1 MNEHLKNVKD
11 NVIRQLVE
19 REEELDINY
28 ADFNESSFPRKIET
42 LVKAILKNDKIVLS
56 ESDHDKLLGEITSYL
71 IGWGPINSLL
81 KDPDVSE
88 IMVNGPHEIYV
99 EKKGNLELTDLEF
112 KDEHQLE
119 FFIEKIVSPLGR
131 RVSQFEPYVDARLE
145 DGSRVNIIK
154 APVSNMGSILT
165 IRKLN
170 FRKLNLQDLVE
181 LKTLSLAVAEFLEAC
196 VKARINILISGGAGS
211 GKTTLLNALGSL
223 IPNSERVI
231 TIEDTRELSLERG
244 HTIPL
249 ETRTANIEGKGEITI
264 RYLIRNALHMRPDR
278 IIVGEVRSEEVL
290 DIIQAMNTGHE
301 GSLTTLHANSALEAL
316 DRLEV
321 LSLLGNS
328 NMSGEVAKRQII
340 SAIDLIVQIQRLSDG
355 SRKIVQISEVIKSRE
370 DKLKEYQLQD
380 IAVLNDKTS
389 QGASVFTNIAPSFYS
404 QLKNK
409 ISYFCNDFEEKK

>member
-1 MNEHLKNVKD
+1 MNENLKNIKE
-11 NVIRQLVE
+11 NVIRQLVGK
-19 REEELDINY
+19 EEEFDVSY
-28 ADFNESSFPRKIET
+28 TDFSDPNFPRRVET
-42 LVKAILKNDKIVLS
+42 LVKAILRNDKVTLS
-56 ESDHDKLLGEITSYL
+56 ESDHNKILGEVTSYL
-71 IGWGPINSLL
+71 IGWGPLNVLL

-99 EKKGNLELTDLEF
+99 EKKGSLEKTDLKF

-119 FFIEKIVSPLGR
+119 FFIDKIVSPVGKR
-131 RVSQFEPYVDARLE
+131 ISQFEPYVDARME

-181 LKTLSLAVAEFLEAC
+181 LNTLSAPVADFLAAC

-223 IPNSERVI
+223 IPNNERVI
-231 TIEDTRELSLERG
+231 TIEDTRELSLERE

-278 IIVGEVRSEEVL
+278 IIVGEVRSVEVL

-321 LSLLGNS
+321 LSILGNS

-340 SAIDLIVQIQRLSDG
+340 SAIDLIIQIQRLSDG
-355 SRKIVQISEVIKSRE
+355 SRKVVQISEVVKTKEEQYR
-370 DKLKEYQLQD
+370 EYQLQD
-380 IAVLNDKTS
+380 IAVLADRTT
-389 QGASVFTNIAPSFYS
+389 QGSSVFTSTAPSFYAH
-404 QLKNK
+404 LKK
-409 ISYFCNDFEEKK
+409 KVSYSCDDFEIQK

>member
-1 MNEHLKNVKD
+1 MNDHLINLKE
-11 NVIRQLVE
+11 NVIRQMME
-19 REEELDINY
+19 REKEFDISYTNL
-28 ADFNESSFPRKIET
+28 NESNFPRKVEA
-42 LVKAILKNDKIVLS
+42 LFKSILKNDKIVLS
-56 ESDHDKLLGEITSYL
+56 ENDHDKLLGEVTSYL

-99 EKKGNLELTDLEF
+99 ERRGNLEITDFKF

-154 APVSNMGSILT
+154 APVSSMGSILT

-170 FRKLNLQDLVE
+170 FRKLNLKDLVD
-181 LKTLSLAVAEFLEAC
+181 LKTLSLPVAEFLKAC
-196 VKARINILISGGAGS
+196 VVARINILFSGGAGS

-223 IPNSERVI
+223 IPNTERVI
-231 TIEDTRELSLERG
+231 TIEDTRELSLERD

-249 ETRTANIEGKGEITI
+249 ETRTANIEGKGEINI

-301 GSLTTLHANSALEAL
+301 GSLTSLHANSALEAL

-340 SAIDLIVQIQRLSDG
+340 SAIDLIVQIQRFSDG
-355 SRKIVQISEVIKSRE
+355 SRKIIQISEVIKS
-370 DKLKEYQLQD
+370 KEYQLQD
-380 IAVLNDKTS
+380 IAVFNDKID
-389 QGASVFTNIAPSFYS
+389 QEVSVFTGVVPSFYV
-404 QLKNK
+404 QLKKKAN
-409 ISYFCNDFEEKK
+409 YVCNDFEEKK

>member
-1 MNEHLKNVKD
+1 M
-11 NVIRQLVE
+11 
-19 REEELDINY
+19 
-28 ADFNESSFPRKIET
+28 
-42 LVKAILKNDKIVLS
+42 
-56 ESDHDKLLGEITSYL
+56 
-71 IGWGPINSLL
+71 
-81 KDPDVSE
+81 
-88 IMVNGPHEIYV
+88 
-99 EKKGNLELTDLEF
+99 
-112 KDEHQLE
+112 
-119 FFIEKIVSPLGR
+119 
-131 RVSQFEPYVDARLE
+131 
-145 DGSRVNIIK
+145 
-154 APVSNMGSILT
+154 
-165 IRKLN
+165 
-170 FRKLNLQDLVE
+170 
-181 LKTLSLAVAEFLEAC
+181 
-196 VKARINILISGGAGS
+196 
-211 GKTTLLNALGSL
+211 
-223 IPNSERVI
+223 
-231 TIEDTRELSLERG
+231 ERG

-380 IAVLNDKTS
+380 IAVLSDKTS
-389 QGASVFTNIAPSFYS
+389 QGASVFTNIAPSFYT